1 MEFSIQNC
9 FERKGWV
16 LCGMLGAAQALLH
29 HRSAI
34 GKWVWSKRGTSAMV
48 RATTMGLGGQDWLCI
63 CFLEKQPCS
72 PKAEPG
78 YPALLLIKMLRYWK
92 MGKHSQPSYQ
102 RALLGVWEGSEASLL
117 SNLKALS
124 NPHGTKLL
132 HWFIHPKGSLDA
144 FPT

>member
-1 MEFSIQNC
+1 MEFSSQNC
-9 FERKGWV
+9 FETKGRV
-16 LCGMLGAAQALLH
+16 LCGMLGAAQAFLH
-29 HRSAI
+29 HRIALGHI
-34 GKWVWSKRGTSAMV
+34 YHGKATNKV
-48 RATTMGLGGQDWLCI
+48 RTATMGLDGQEWLYI
-63 CFLEKQPCS
+63 GFLEKQPCS
-72 PKAEPG
+72 PKGQPG
-78 YPALLLIKMLRYWK
+78 YPAVLLVKMLRYWK